1 MPSLKEVLHLQKI
14 NIFAIHL
21 LCLELEDRG
30 NGVRLADPLLVAFNS
45 DEPVCSKKR
54 KKISNILI

>member
-1 MPSLKEVLHLQKI
+1 MPSLKAVLHLQKI

-45 DEPVCSKKR
+45 DEPVCSKK
-54 KKISNILI
+54 KKINNTVI

>member
-1 MPSLKEVLHLQKI
+1 MPSLKVVSYLQKT
-14 NIFAIHL
+14 NNFAMHL

-45 DEPVCSKKR
+45 DEPVCSKK
-54 KKISNILI
+54 KKISNTVI

>member
-1 MPSLKEVLHLQKI
+1 MPSLKAVLHLRKI

-30 NGVRLADPLLVAFNS
+30 NGVRLADTLLVAFNS
-45 DEPVCSKKR
+45 DEPVCSKKK
-54 KKISNILI
+54 KKISNTVI